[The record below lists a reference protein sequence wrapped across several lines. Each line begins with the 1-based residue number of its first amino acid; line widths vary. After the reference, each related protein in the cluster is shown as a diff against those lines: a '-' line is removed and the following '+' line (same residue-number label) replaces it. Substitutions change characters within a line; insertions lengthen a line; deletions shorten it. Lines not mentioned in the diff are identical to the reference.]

1 MSGRLAGRTALVT
14 GAATGMG
21 LATAELFAREGA
33 EVVLFGLG
41 GAAVEACGGRLDIV
55 VNAAG
60 LMIEDEPES
69 VTDEDWERSFA
80 VNVTGAMKVCRAA
93 LPLLKRR
100 GGAIVNI
107 ASVGAFNAAAQNA
120 AYSASKAALVS
131 YTRSL
136 AFAHGPDGIRA
147 NAVAPGW
154 VRTPM
159 SEQEM
164 REAAH
169 RNGST
174 PEAEFAALA
183 RHVLD
188 EMHVHPQT
196 DLSVLLVDTDVMA
209 DLHVRWMD
217 EPGPTDVLSFPMD
230 ELRPGT
236 DSEPTPAGLLGD
248 VVLCPQVAAD
258 QARAAGHSTIEEL
271 LLLETH
277 GILHLL
283 GVDHAEPEEEKE
295 MFALQRRLLLTFL
308 AGR

>member
-41 GAAVEACGGRLDIV
+41 GAALAEAAIASKGVAVHGDIVKGADVAAAVEACGGRLDIV

-174 PEAEFAALA
+174 PEAEFAALTKRIA
-183 RHVLD
+183 
-188 EMHVHPQT
+188 
-196 DLSVLLVDTDVMA
+196 
-209 DLHVRWMD
+209 
-217 EPGPTDVLSFPMD
+217 
-230 ELRPGT
+230 LRR
-236 DSEPTPAGLLGD
+236 
-248 VVLCPQVAAD
+248 V
-258 QARAAGHSTIEEL
+258 
-271 LLLETH
+271 
-277 GILHLL
+277 
-283 GVDHAEPEEEKE
+283 AEPAEI
-295 MFALQRRLLLTFL
+295 ASCCLFL
-308 AGR
+308 ASDEASFVTGAVLVADGGGRTPTQNRAV

>member
-1 MSGRLAGRTALVT
+1 MSGRLKGRKALVT

-21 LATAELFAREGA
+21 RATAELFAREGA

-41 GAAVEACGGRLDIV
+41 GSALAEAAAASNGIAVHGDISRGGDVAAAVEACGGRLDIV

-107 ASVGAFNAAAQNA
+107 ASVGAFNASAQNA

-136 AFAHGPDGIRA
+136 AFAHGPDGVRA

-164 REAAH
+164 REAAT

-174 PEAEFAALA
+174 PENEFAALTKRIA
-183 RHVLD
+183 
-188 EMHVHPQT
+188 
-196 DLSVLLVDTDVMA
+196 
-209 DLHVRWMD
+209 
-217 EPGPTDVLSFPMD
+217 
-230 ELRPGT
+230 LRR
-236 DSEPTPAGLLGD
+236 
-248 VVLCPQVAAD
+248 V
-258 QARAAGHSTIEEL
+258 
-271 LLLETH
+271 
-277 GILHLL
+277 
-283 GVDHAEPEEEKE
+283 AEPSEI
-295 MFALQRRLLLTFL
+295 ASCCLFL
-308 AGR
+308 ASDEASFVAGAVLVADGGGRPPTHNRAV